1 MEILL
6 TKLEAWVARDLPF
19 LPEERATRLT
29 SLKET
34 LYDARL
40 SPAEKLRHLLEAL
53 QVEGDYGD
61 TVEVYQQRID
71 VEGETVFADILRL
84 GRLSIFWQT
93 PDGKR
98 AGEYDRVGKKWV
110 EFPAGFSRSIQI
122 AVEIANKRRPIELIK
137 VPVGRLAP

>member
-1 MEILL
+1 MTAKRDMRWLL
-6 TKLEAWVARDLPF
+6 TMLLLGVLAAV
-19 LPEERATRLT
+19 
-29 SLKET
+29 
-34 LYDARL
+34 L
-40 SPAEKLRHLLEAL
+40 SCDSSGSEVTPDPNGVRPSITGLDRNAAN
-53 QVEGDYGD
+53 VGD

-122 AVEIANKRRPIELIK
+122 AIEIANKRRPIELIK